1 MFDKYLMLAFVLLIL
16 LLVAMLLL
24 GPPARA
30 VLHDEL

>member
-1 MFDKYLMLAFVLLIL
+1 MFLVLAFVLLAL
-16 LLVAMLLL
+16 LLLAMLLL